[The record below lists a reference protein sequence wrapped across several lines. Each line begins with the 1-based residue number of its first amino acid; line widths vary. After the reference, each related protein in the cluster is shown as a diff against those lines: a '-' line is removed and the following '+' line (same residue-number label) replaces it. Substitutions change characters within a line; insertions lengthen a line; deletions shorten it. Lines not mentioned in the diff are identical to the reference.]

1 VVDLFADLTGIKPIT
16 PDSLLDVD
24 IDMDADLD
32 LPGSNPEINLD
43 LFNGEIIKTV
53 VIGGV
58 VVLVVIISVVAGIWY
73 LISKEA

>member
-24 IDMDADLD
+24 IDMDADID
-32 LPGSNPEINLD
+32 LPGANPDIKLD
-43 LFNGEIIKTV
+43 LFNGEVIKTV

-58 VVLVVIISVVAGIWY
+58 IVLVVIISVVAGIWY
-73 LISKEA
+73 LISREA